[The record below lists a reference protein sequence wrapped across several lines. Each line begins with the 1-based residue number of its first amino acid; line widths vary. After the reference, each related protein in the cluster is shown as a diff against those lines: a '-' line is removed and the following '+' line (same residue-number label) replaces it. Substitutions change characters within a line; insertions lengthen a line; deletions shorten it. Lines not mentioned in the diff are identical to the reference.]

1 MLRFPLVLVILQCW
15 LAHCGTLNSISPPTN
30 TNGSVIESKD
40 DITPHWYAL
49 REEAA
54 KIREE
59 AQKMRTDAYDTM
71 RKAFQMKEEAME
83 FREAA
88 YQARMEM
95 ETSMVE
101 ALSLLKTQAS
111 ATTLY
116 VQDMRTT
123 LNNVKG
129 RLDVIEDRMEDLE
142 RNLEDGFE
150 DAGERFAALEG
161 ILEISVEKTNAV
173 GDKVESN
180 NDLIS
185 SVQTKVEASGV
196 MTASIKSRQEV
207 TLEEVR
213 IISLYKMS
221 DQTTTLDANGHHSGL
236 AVDGQFVFSHWDPGT
251 PVRTV
256 THTSKLADQKLW
268 IDLGGLFRIHRVQI
282 WNARHC
288 PHCLERF
295 IGTHTYADKRLLGVA
310 VSSKHMYDYK
320 VDAGD
325 PIYARSITLHQVR
338 VEYLHVSELQVWGS
352 GPFAENDKFA

>member
-15 LAHCGTLNSISPPTN
+15 LAHGGTLNSISPPAN

-123 LNNVKG
+123 LSNVKG

-221 DQTTTLDANGHHSGL
+221 DQTTTHAGGHHSGL

-256 THTSKLADQKLW
+256 THTSYLADQKLW

-282 WNARHC
+282 WNSRHC
-288 PHCLERF
+288 CLERF
-295 IGTHTYADKRLLGVA
+295 IGTHTYADERLLGVA

-338 VEYLHVSELQVWGS
+338 VEWLHVSELQVWGS
-352 GPFAENDKFA
+352 GPFAEDDKFA

>member
-15 LAHCGTLNSISPPTN
+15 LAHGGTLNSISPPAN

-49 REEAA
+49 REEAQ

-161 ILEISVEKTNAV
+161 ILEISVEKTNTV
-173 GDKVESN
+173 GDKVEVN

-221 DQTTTLDANGHHSGL
+221 DQTTTHACWWAS
-236 AVDGQFVFSHWDPGT
+236 
-251 PVRTV
+251 
-256 THTSKLADQKLW
+256 
-268 IDLGGLFRIHRVQI
+268 
-282 WNARHC
+282 
-288 PHCLERF
+288 
-295 IGTHTYADKRLLGVA
+295 
-310 VSSKHMYDYK
+310 
-320 VDAGD
+320 
-325 PIYARSITLHQVR
+325 
-338 VEYLHVSELQVWGS
+338 
-352 GPFAENDKFA
+352 